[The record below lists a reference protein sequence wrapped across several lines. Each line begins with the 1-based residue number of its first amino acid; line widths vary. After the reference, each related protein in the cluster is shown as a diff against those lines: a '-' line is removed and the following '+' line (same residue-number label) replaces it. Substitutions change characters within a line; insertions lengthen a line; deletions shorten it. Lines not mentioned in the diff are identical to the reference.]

1 MPLFT
6 FKKYFGLDLGTN
18 STLIYLKGTG
28 IVINEPSIVAFNNR
42 TNRILAVGSNA
53 KKMLSRTPPH
63 ISAIKPI
70 SHGVIANF
78 EMAKEMLQHF
88 LKFKDLPWSWIT
100 QAVVSVPTNLTE
112 VERKSVEDLLKEVGA
127 SQVYLIEQP
136 LAAAVGSHLDINQPT
151 AYLIVDIGA
160 GTTDIA
166 VVSMNGV
173 VISNR
178 LKIAGDY
185 MDQEIIKFVKD
196 EFKLNIGEPTAEE
209 IKINVG
215 SATSNNERL
224 EIKVRGR
231 DVVSGLPQEI
241 VIKDT
246 QVRSWLQKSIKQISQ
261 GIKDL
266 IEVTPAEL
274 VGDIYKNGIYLCGG
288 GSLLRGIEHFLCK
301 ELGVNVSVVEEPL
314 SCVVRGTGLVIER
327 FDDYRHLLETF
338 PKFKEKS

>member
-6 FKKYFGLDLGTN
+6 FKKYFGIDLGTDN
-18 STLIYLKGTG
+18 TRVYLKGVG
-28 IVINEPSIVAFNNR
+28 IVIDEPSIVAFNNR
-42 TNRILAVGSNA
+42 TGRILAVGSDA
-53 KKMLSRTPPH
+53 KKMLSRTPSH
-63 ISAIKPI
+63 ISAIRPI

-78 EMAKEMLQHF
+78 EMAKEMLQQF
-88 LKFKDLPWSWIT
+88 LKSKDLPWSWIT
-100 QAVVSVPTNLTE
+100 QTVVSVPTNLTE
-112 VERKSVEDLLKEVGA
+112 VERKSVEDLLKEVGV

-136 LAAAVGSHLDINQPT
+136 LAAAIGSRLDVNQPT

-173 VISNR
+173 VVSNR
-178 LKIAGDY
+178 LKIAGNHI
-185 MDQEIIKFVKD
+185 DQEIIKFVKE

-215 SATSNNERL
+215 SAISNNERL

-231 DVVSGLPQEI
+231 DVVSGLPHEVI
-241 VIKDT
+241 IKDT
-246 QVRSWLQKSIKQISQ
+246 QVRIWLQKSIKQISQ

-266 IEVTPAEL
+266 IEITPAEL
-274 VGDIYKNGIYLCGG
+274 VGDIYKNGLYLCGG
-288 GSLLRGIEHFLCK
+288 GSLLRGIDQFLNK

-314 SCVVRGTGLVIER
+314 GCVARGAGLVVER
-327 FDDYRHLLETF
+327 FNDYRHLLESF
-338 PKFKEKS
+338 SKFKDKI